1 MIKLTKVL
9 IVKDHIN
16 KIRIFDSSTEKV
28 VYEYLNDFNDSQK
41 DIIKI
46 VEEKYGK
53 VLISKEL
60 KSLHPQLE
68 MFMLVEYDEC

>member
-1 MIKLTKVL
+1 MIKLTKIL
-9 IVKDHIN
+9 IIKDYIN

-28 VYEYLNDFNDSQK
+28 VYEYLNDFNDSEK

-46 VEEKYGK
+46 IEEKYGK

-68 MFMLVEYDEC
+68 MFMLVEYDKC